1 MLPGESR
8 GAQPGDSSGV
18 SLGDAGRGLPADSF
32 GELDA
37 APRTG
42 SGGNLPTG
50 AGHPLPAARNSAL
63 RTELRIV
70 AEAGRVAHIDARGGL
85 TARHTGAERVHLIGA
100 AATPLGGDHIAVT
113 VIVGPGARLTLRG
126 VAATLALPGRGTV
139 ESSAHW
145 HVDIAEGGELDM
157 DTPAMIVAGG
167 AGHSNLTSVR
177 LAPGARLRL
186 REQVQIG
193 RTGERHG
200 RWRGDLTADL
210 GAMPLIRHRLELGAG
225 VATDDMLTA
234 PRSLIS
240 ELRYP
245 DDRPAE
251 TFGLT
256 AARLPLE
263 AGGSLYTGFGDRLS
277 DTPAPR

>member
-1 MLPGESR
+1 MRTETL
-8 GAQPGDSSGV
+8 AQGGPSATERDPVG
-18 SLGDAGRGLPADSF
+18 GRRR
-32 GELDA
+32 E
-37 APRTG
+37 
-42 SGGNLPTG
+42 PTA
-50 AGHPLPAARNSAL
+50 AGHGTL

-70 AEAGRVAHIDARGGL
+70 AEAGRMAHIEARGGL
-85 TARHTGAERVHLIGA
+85 TARHTGADRVHLIGA
-100 AATPLGGDHIAVT
+100 AATPLGGDHIGVS
-113 VIVGPGARLTLRG
+113 VVVGVGARLTLRG
-126 VAATLALPGRGTV
+126 VAATLALPGRDTV
-139 ESSAHW
+139 ESYAHW
-145 HVDIAEGGELDM
+145 HFEVADGGELDV

-167 AGHSNLTSVR
+167 AGHLNTTSVR

-200 RWRGDLTADL
+200 SWRGDLIADL
-210 GAMPLIRHRLELGAG
+210 ADLPLVRHRLELGAG
-225 VATDDMLTA
+225 VATDDFLGA

-251 TFGLT
+251 TFGLA

-263 AGGSLYTGFGDRLS
+263 AGGSLFTGLGDRLS
-277 DTPAPR
+277 DTPEP

>member
-1 MLPGESR
+1 LRTETVASVEPSAGTDEGPAGPRRGE
-8 GAQPGDSSGV
+8 
-18 SLGDAGRGLPADSF
+18 
-32 GELDA
+32 A
-37 APRTG
+37 AATHEG
-42 SGGNLPTG
+42 
-50 AGHPLPAARNSAL
+50 AL

-70 AEAGRVAHIDARGGL
+70 AEAGRSAHIDARGGL
-85 TARHTGAERVHLIGA
+85 TARHTGADRVHLIGA
-100 AATPLGGDHIAVT
+100 AATPLGGDHIGVT
-113 VIVGPGARLTLRG
+113 VVVGAGARLTLRG

-139 ESSAHW
+139 ESYAHW
-145 HVDIAEGGELDM
+145 HFEVADGGELDV

-167 AGHSNLTSVR
+167 ARHLNTTSVR

-200 RWRGDLTADL
+200 SWRGDLIADL
-210 GAMPLIRHRLELGAG
+210 ADLPLVRHRLELGAG
-225 VATDDMLTA
+225 LATDDVLGS

-251 TFGLT
+251 TFGLA
-256 AARLPLE
+256 AARLPLA
-263 AGGSLYTGFGDRLS
+263 AGGTLFTGLGDRLS
-277 DTPAPR
+277 DIPEP